1 MPNTDPYSGSFTIP
15 DQLYVDAISFDGD
28 LLTISG
34 CVRGSEA
41 HCPVCGR
48 PSRRVHGRY
57 TRTLADL
64 PWSGTP
70 VRLRVGVRKFF
81 CDQPTCERRI
91 FAERL
96 PDVARVHA
104 RGTDRQRE
112 ALEWVA
118 FALGGEA
125 GARLARE
132 LGLLVSPD
140 TLLNRIR
147 GASRAEATDVRVL
160 GVDDFGFKRGNA
172 SGTIMVDLERHEIV
186 DLLQGHSTELIARWL
201 RKHPGL
207 EVVGRDR
214 SNICR
219 EGIETGAPQARQVAD
234 RWHLLHNLTQVL
246 EEFLLTK
253 RPALKKATMP
263 EETGPEEP
271 GTSED
276 GSEGPVPTTEIPMK
290 RPYESIEG
298 PAKERH
304 ERLVEQW
311 KEIRRLHLAGA
322 RVKDISEWTGTSRS
336 TVYRYR
342 QLAEPPPRPEYRR
355 KKSVLD
361 PWMPYL
367 VALERGLPQRQA
379 APRGDPGAGLLPQ
392 HRHGEQ
398 AALQLQIH
406 RRAGEKAT
414 CSQGEEGQHCGSI
427 SFGQERGRAVHA
439 PRGEAKRGAEGVP
452 GQAVRLRRGTGR
464 CPAAYARVCE
474 DGPEPR
480 RREIG
485 QMARRSRIL
494 GGGSDEEVRRW
505 SEEGFVCGE
514 GGTNGKLEHRTSG
527 GLHPQ
532 DKAHKAAGLR
542 SGKPRPLESQSAG
555 GLKTAPED

>member
-1 MPNTDPYSGSFTIP
+1 
-15 DQLYVDAISFDGD
+15 
-28 LLTISG
+28 
-34 CVRGSEA
+34 
-41 HCPVCGR
+41 
-48 PSRRVHGRY
+48 
-57 TRTLADL
+57 
-64 PWSGTP
+64 
-70 VRLRVGVRKFF
+70 VRKYF
-81 CDQPTCERRI
+81 CDVPTCERKI

-112 ALEWVA
+112 ALELIA

-147 GASRAEATDVRVL
+147 GASCAEATDVRVL

-186 DLLQGHSTELIARWL
+186 DLLQGHSTELIAGWP

-207 EVVGRDR
+207 EMVGRDR
-214 SNICR
+214 SNVCR
-219 EGIETGAPQARQVAD
+219 EGIEAGAPQARQVAD

-276 GSEGPVPTTEIPMK
+276 GSGGPVPTTEIPMK

-311 KEIRRLHLAGA
+311 REIRRLHLAGA
-322 RVKDISEWTGTSRS
+322 RVKDISERTGTSRS

-355 KKSVLD
+355 RKKSVLD

-367 VALERGLPQRQA
+367 VARWNGGCHSAKRLYGEIREQGYSHSIDTVNRVLSNFRYTEEQGKKLR
-379 APRGDPGAGLLPQ
+379 APRAKKGSIAGASPSAKNV
-392 HRHGEQ
+392 
-398 AALQLQIH
+398 AALFMRREEKLNEEQKEYLSRTCASDGALADTRQLTQEFAKMV
-406 RRAGEKAT
+406 RALEGEKLD
-414 CSQGEEGQHCGSI
+414 GWL
-427 SFGQERGRAVHA
+427 
-439 PRGEAKRGAEGVP
+439 AEG
-452 GQAVRLRRGTGR
+452 GRSLGLRG
-464 CPAAYARVCE
+464 
-474 DGPEPR
+474 
-480 RREIG
+480 
-485 QMARRSRIL
+485 
-494 GGGSDEEVRRW
+494 DEEVRCRA
-505 SEEGFVCGE
+505 EEGSCGGE
-514 GGTNGKLEHRTSG
+514 SGTNGGLEYRPGRRLHQQGQTAQASGLRPGELRPAEGASPGSLKTTSG
-527 GLHPQ
+527 SRNVGDSPLHL
-532 DKAHKAAGLR
+532 DFGRAGSMIPR
-542 SGKPRPLESQSAG
+542 GTPIPSGVAYSG
-555 GLKTAPED
+555 